1 MAITFDRIVKLPTS
15 KKILILAALMVII
28 WGLYFY
34 MIYLPQSEVLNK
46 RNAELTKLETQ
57 LQQLKIVALDVK
69 RFQSEAAK
77 LREELQ
83 LAITQLPTSKEI
95 PSLLASVSNLG
106 KESRLEFLLF
116 RPTPEVNREF
126 YAEIPVEIRVRG
138 IFNDVALFFDKVGKL
153 PRIVNINGVAMD
165 SAKEVHGRWEIVTS
179 CTATTFKF
187 IEKDAAELAKENKE
201 DKDKKDVKKGN
212 PPRKKIRRSFL

>member
-1 MAITFDRIVKLPTS
+1 VAITFDRIVKLSTA
-15 KKILILAALMVII
+15 KKILILAALMVLI

-153 PRIVNINGVAMD
+153 PRIVNINGVSMD

-187 IEKDAAELAKENKE
+187 IEKDATELAKENKE
-201 DKDKKDVKKGN
+201 NKDKKDVKKGN
-212 PPRKKIRRSFL
+212 PPEKK

>member
-1 MAITFDRIVKLPTS
+1 VAITFDRIVKLSTA
-15 KKILILAALMVII
+15 KKILILAALMVLI

-34 MIYLPQSEVLNK
+34 MIYLPKSEVLNK

-153 PRIVNINGVAMD
+153 PRIVNINGVSMD

-187 IEKDAAELAKENKE
+187 IEKDATELAKENKE
-201 DKDKKDVKKGN
+201 NKDKKDVKKGN
-212 PPRKKIRRSFL
+212 PPEKK